1 MATNLL
7 VTDGIRQGERLLR
20 ALDSAPFP
28 VTTALWYL
36 SAETWRYVLATPV
49 VDRDGPREA
58 YRQVNEVMRSNNIPM
73 SLSDVTVVSPKD
85 PLVALIG
92 AAVHT
97 GPTDV
102 SGVRF
107 TANTINHVFIE
118 DAYIYRAA

>member
-1 MATNLL
+1 MATDLL

-20 ALDSAPFP
+20 ALDSAHFP
-28 VTTALWYL
+28 VTTALWHL
-36 SAETWRYVLATPV
+36 SDGIWRYVLGTPV
-49 VDRDGPREA
+49 VDRNGPREA
-58 YRQVNEVMRSNNIPM
+58 YRQVNEVMRSNNIHV
-73 SLSDVTVVSPKD
+73 SLSEVTVVSPKD
-85 PLVALIG
+85 PLVVLIR